1 MGHQDIDVRGDMPF
15 YIDPTIEHV
24 GVSKVRQLNASNLSK
39 LKKMMVIQ
47 DNNTPLAVLL
57 NYEQYLAM
65 QGKLKDALETIQML
79 RSAPGVLEGLRD
91 VRAGNVTLLEEVDP
105 TLK

>member
-1 MGHQDIDVRGDMPF
+1 MALEDVDVRGELPF
-15 YIDPTIEHV
+15 YVDPTVEHV

-57 NYEQYLAM
+57 NYEQYLSM

-79 RSAPGVLEGLRD
+79 KSAPGVMEGLRD
-91 VRAGNVTLLEEVDP
+91 MKAGKLTPLEQVDP

>member
-1 MGHQDIDVRGDMPF
+1 MALEDVDVRGALPH
-15 YIDPTIEHV
+15 YVDPTVQHV
-24 GVSKVRQLNASNLSK
+24 GVSTVRQLNATNLGK

-79 RSAPGVLEGLRD
+79 KSGPGVMEGLRD
-91 VRAGNVTLLEEVDP
+91 LRAGKLTPLEQVDP